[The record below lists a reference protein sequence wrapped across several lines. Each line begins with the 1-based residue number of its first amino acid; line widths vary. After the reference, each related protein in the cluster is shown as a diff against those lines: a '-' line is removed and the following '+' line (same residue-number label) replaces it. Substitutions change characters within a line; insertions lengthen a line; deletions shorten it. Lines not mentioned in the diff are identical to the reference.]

1 MTVIS
6 TTDAIFLLV
15 AGALAGLV
23 GTAGGITSLASY
35 PALILAGV
43 PPWAAAVANLI
54 AGVAC
59 WPGSVMVSRSELRG
73 TGSWARRWAPVSAV
87 GAIVGAAL
95 LLATPASVFSGVV
108 PFLVAVASV
117 VLLVQPQLSA
127 WYGRRRSDRDR
138 VILPCGLLSIGV
150 YNGYFGAG
158 AGVMTLALLS
168 VTVQQQM
175 AKANA
180 LKNMLVGIVSVVSAV
195 ILITFRARTV
205 GGGPA
210 VGRRDVRR
218 EHFRA
223 AIGQVPT
230 GRCPQMDCR
239 PYGPRVSGAAM
250 ARPELRARL
259 LRSARG

>member
-1 MTVIS
+1 MAYAVCDVIS
-6 TTDAIFLLV
+6 TTDDIFLLV

-23 GTAGGITSLASY
+23 GTAGGITSLVSY

-43 PPWAAAVANLI
+43 PALPAALANLV

-87 GAIVGAAL
+87 GAIAGAVL
-95 LLATPASVFSGVV
+95 LLATPARVFSGIV
-108 PFLVAVASV
+108 PFLVAAASI
-117 VLLVQPQLSA
+117 VLLVQPLLSS
-127 WYGRRRSDRDR
+127 WYSRRRSERDG

-158 AGVMTLALLS
+158 AGIMTLALLT

-180 LKNMLVGIVSVVSAV
+180 LKNMLVGVVSVVSAAV
-195 ILITFRARTV
+195 FIAFAPIRWAVVLPLGAGMFV
-205 GGGPA
+205 GSM
-210 VGRRDVRR
+210 
-218 EHFRA
+218 F
-223 AIGQVPT
+223 
-230 GRCPQMDCR
+230 
-239 PYGPRVSGAAM
+239 GPRL
-250 ARPELRARL
+250 ARCVPGDVLRWIVGLMGLGLAVRL
-259 LRSARG
+259 WVVPS

>member
-1 MTVIS
+1 LVTVIS

-23 GTAGGITSLASY
+23 GTAGGITSLVSY

-43 PPWAAAVANLI
+43 PPWPAAVANLI

-59 WPGSVMVSRSELRG
+59 WPGSVMVSRPELRG
-73 TGSWARRWAPVSAV
+73 TGSWARRWAPLSAV
-87 GAIVGAAL
+87 GAIVGAVL
-95 LLATPASVFSGVV
+95 LLATPARVFSGIV
-108 PFLVAVASV
+108 PFLVATASV

-138 VILPCGLLSIGV
+138 VILPCGLVSIGV

-195 ILITFRARTV
+195 IFITFAPVRWAAVLPLGAGMFV
-205 GGGPA
+205 GST
-210 VGRRDVRR
+210 
-218 EHFRA
+218 F
-223 AIGQVPT
+223 
-230 GRCPQMDCR
+230 
-239 PYGPRVSGAAM
+239 GPRL
-250 ARPELRARL
+250 ARCLPGDVLRWIVALMGLGLAVRL
-259 LRSARG
+259 WFVPS

>member
-1 MTVIS
+1 VTVIS

-23 GTAGGITSLASY
+23 GTAGGITSLVSY

-43 PPWAAAVANLI
+43 PPWPAAVANLI

-59 WPGSVMVSRSELRG
+59 GPGSVMVSRPELRG
-73 TGSWARRWAPVSAV
+73 TGSWARRWAPLSAV
-87 GAIVGAAL
+87 GAIVGAVL
-95 LLATPASVFSGVV
+95 LLATPARVFSGIV
-108 PFLVAVASV
+108 PFLVATASV

-138 VILPCGLLSIGV
+138 VILPCGLVSIGV

-195 ILITFRARTV
+195 VFITFAPVRWAAVLPLGAGMFV
-205 GGGPA
+205 GST
-210 VGRRDVRR
+210 
-218 EHFRA
+218 F
-223 AIGQVPT
+223 
-230 GRCPQMDCR
+230 
-239 PYGPRVSGAAM
+239 GPRL
-250 ARPELRARL
+250 ARCLPGDVLRWIVAFMGLALAVRL
-259 LRSARG
+259 WLVPS